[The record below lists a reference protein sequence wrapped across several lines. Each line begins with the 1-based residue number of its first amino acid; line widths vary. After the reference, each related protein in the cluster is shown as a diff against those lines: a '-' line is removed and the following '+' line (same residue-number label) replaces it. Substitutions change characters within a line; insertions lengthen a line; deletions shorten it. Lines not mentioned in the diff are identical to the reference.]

1 MVEVAG
7 AFWPGRFSGSLRQRS
22 WRSWCCFGG
31 SGYEILVDER
41 RERRIGF
48 GWGGG
53 GGVSR
58 GGEVGR
64 EVIVFSSDGCSGLVG
79 FGHRS
84 L

>member
-48 GWGGG
+48 GWGGF
-53 GGVSR
+53 R
-58 GGEVGR
+58 GLEKWAGR
-64 EVIVFSSDGCSGLVG
+64 
-79 FGHRS
+79 
-84 L
+84 